1 MGGPAVGGA
10 PACLAS
16 NGEGN
21 GAVAWTSDGQEGRAY
36 QWPAERRTNGG
47 DARNCRRNLRR
58 RKKRE
63 KEKPKRNG
71 NGMDDVEKWM
81 DLSN

>member
-21 GAVAWTSDGQEGRAY
+21 GAVAWTSDGQEGRAD
-36 QWPAERRTNGG
+36 ERANELTSGQRKDGRTAATHVTA
-47 DARNCRRNLRR
+47 DAI
-58 RKKRE
+58 
-63 KEKPKRNG
+63 
-71 NGMDDVEKWM
+71 
-81 DLSN
+81 